1 MARCCSGAGACS
13 LAHTTFE
20 QFNHKGTKDT
30 QKSFLETFV
39 SFVVNVVKVIVQA
52 GLVSGG
58 QVVLVYNLE
67 KHLHDPGVKMFA
79 CLVADIGN
87 DLVAW
92 PCFAVGAV

>member
-1 MARCCSGAGACS
+1 MVARCCSGAGACS
-13 LAHTTFE
+13 LAHTTFD

-30 QKSFLETFV
+30 KKSFLETFV
-39 SFVVNVVKVIVQA
+39 SFVVKVIVQA

>member
-39 SFVVNVVKVIVQA
+39 SFVVKVIVQA